1 MTDHT
6 KDPVFSP
13 PTRAEIKRELS
24 LLDKLIE
31 DSRCYK
37 KGRDYK
43 ELLDFVAKLPNMA
56 PFNAMLIQLQKPGIA
71 YAASAA
77 EWRRRFRRTL
87 KEGARPLLI
96 LMPFS
101 PVGLVYDLQET
112 EGEPVPKDA
121 FSFTARG
128 NIKNQ
133 DLNLF
138 RERLMKKNI
147 EVFEYDA
154 GDQNAG
160 YIRVVSRAA
169 NEKEYSAFKMGIN
182 KNSDPPAQF
191 ATIAH
196 ELGHLFLGHLG
207 REWKHGIAARPK
219 PSHAMME
226 LEAESVAYIVCM
238 RRGVEP
244 ESKHYLTEFV
254 EEQTTV
260 EHLGVD
266 RIFRA
271 AGHVESILGL
281 DVRTVPPPAPDL
293 LFGRDRIPNAEME
306 N

>member
-1 MTDHT
+1 MNEHHFRPMSDQT
-6 KDPVFSP
+6 KDSATPP
-13 PTRAEIKRELS
+13 PTPAEIMKERS
-24 LLDKLIE
+24 LLDKMLDE
-31 DSRCYK
+31 SRRYK

-43 ELLDFVAKLPNMA
+43 ELLEFVARLPNMA
-56 PFNAMLIQLQKPGIA
+56 PFNAMLVQLQKPGIA

-77 EWRRRFRRTL
+77 EWRRRFLRTP

-101 PVGLVYDLQET
+101 PVGLVYDLQDT
-112 EGEPVPKDA
+112 EGKPVPKDA
-121 FSFTARG
+121 FSFAARG
-128 NIKNQ
+128 NIGKQ
-133 DLNLF
+133 DLDLF
-138 RERLMKKNI
+138 RERLKKKNI

-154 GDQNAG
+154 GDKNAG
-160 YIRVVSRAA
+160 YIRVVSRAPT
-169 NEKEYSAFKMGIN
+169 EKEYSAFKMGIN

-219 PSHAMME
+219 PSHAMQE

-238 RRGVEP
+238 RRGVKP
-244 ESKHYLTEFV
+244 ESQSYLTEFV
-254 EEQTTV
+254 EEHTTV

-281 DVRTVPPPAPDL
+281 DVRTAQPPDPDL
-293 LFGRDRIPNAEME
+293 LSVEKN
-306 N
+306 

>member
-1 MTDHT
+1 MSDHT
-6 KDPVFSP
+6 KDPVFFP
-13 PTRAEIKRELS
+13 PTRAEIKKELS

-31 DSRCYK
+31 ESRCYK
-37 KGRDYK
+37 KGRDYM
-43 ELLDFVAKLPNMA
+43 ELLKFVAKLPNMA
-56 PFNAMLIQLQKPGIA
+56 PFNAMLVQLQKPGIA

-77 EWRRRFRRTL
+77 EWRRRFRRTP

-101 PVGLVYDLQET
+101 PVGLVYDLQDT

-121 FSFTARG
+121 FSFAARG
-128 NIKNQ
+128 NIWKQ
-133 DLNLF
+133 DLELF
-138 RERLMKKNI
+138 RERLIKKNI

-169 NEKEYSAFKMGIN
+169 TEKEYSFFKMGIN

-207 REWKHGIAARPK
+207 REGKHGIAARPK
-219 PSHAMME
+219 LSHVMQE

-244 ESKHYLTEFV
+244 ESKQYLTEFV
-254 EEQTTV
+254 EEHTTV

-281 DVRTVPPPAPDL
+281 DVRTVQPIAPTPDL
-293 LFGRDRIPNAEME
+293 LFAE
-306 N
+306 

>member
-6 KDPVFSP
+6 KDPAIPP
-13 PTRAEIKRELS
+13 PTQAEIKRELS

-31 DSRCYK
+31 ESRCYK
-37 KGRDYK
+37 KGRAYK
-43 ELLDFVAKLPNMA
+43 ELLEFVARLPNMA
-56 PFNAMLIQLQKPGIA
+56 PFNAMLVQLQKPGIA
-71 YAASAA
+71 YAASAV
-77 EWRRRFRRTL
+77 EWRRRFQRTP

-101 PVGLVYDLQET
+101 PVGLVYDLQDT
-112 EGEPVPKDA
+112 EGKPVPKDA
-121 FSFTARG
+121 FSFAARG
-128 NIKNQ
+128 NIRKQ
-133 DLNLF
+133 DLDLF
-138 RERLMKKNI
+138 RERLQKKNI

-160 YIRVVSRAA
+160 YIRVVSRAST
-169 NEKEYSAFKMGIN
+169 EKEYSAFKMGIN
-182 KNSDPPAQF
+182 KNSDSPAQF

-207 REWKHGIAARPK
+207 REWKHGISARPK
-219 PSHAMME
+219 LSHAMQE

-244 ESKHYLTEFV
+244 ESKQYLTEFV

-271 AGHVESILGL
+271 AGHVESIMGL
-281 DVRTVPPPAPDL
+281 AARVIHSSAPDL
-293 LFGRDRIPNAEME
+293 LFAE
-306 N
+306 

>member
-1 MTDHT
+1 MSDHT
-6 KDPVFSP
+6 KDPAIPP

-31 DSRCYK
+31 ESRCYK
-37 KGRDYK
+37 KGRAYK
-43 ELLDFVAKLPNMA
+43 ELLEFVARLPNMA

-77 EWRRRFRRTL
+77 EWRRRFHRTP

-101 PVGLVYDLQET
+101 PVGLVYDLQDT
-112 EGEPVPKDA
+112 EGKPVPKDA
-121 FSFTARG
+121 FSFAARG
-128 NIKNQ
+128 NIRKQ
-133 DLNLF
+133 DLDLF
-138 RERLMKKNI
+138 RERLQKKNI

-160 YIRVVSRAA
+160 YIRVVSRAST
-169 NEKEYSAFKMGIN
+169 EKEYSAFKMGIN
-182 KNSDPPAQF
+182 KNSDSPAQF

-207 REWKHGIAARPK
+207 REWKHGISARPK
-219 PSHAMME
+219 LSHAMQE

-244 ESKHYLTEFV
+244 ESKQYLTEFV

-281 DVRTVPPPAPDL
+281 DVRTVPPPAHDL
-293 LFGRDRIPNAEME
+293 LFVEKH
-306 N
+306 